1 MKIFKA
7 LMARA
12 LNITT
17 ETELNEL
24 CRDIDSAYQNEKIKA
39 DENELLYRLINKMN
53 YNF

>member
-1 MKIFKA
+1 MKLFKA

-12 LNITT
+12 MDVKSKS
-17 ETELNEL
+17 ELNAL
-24 CRDIDSAYQNEKIKA
+24 CGDIDRAYQSEKIKA

>member
-1 MKIFKA
+1 M

-12 LNITT
+12 MDIKT
-17 ETELNEL
+17 ESQLNEL
-24 CRDIDSAYQNEKIKA
+24 YRAIDRAYQSEKIKA